1 MWAVDLNGIKT
12 TVDSLRHQHILATQI
27 NLFGNAILKKIMQS
41 IFLLFV
47 LFSLSGCI
55 AATVVSAA
63 VGVTTTIVGGAID
76 VIDTVTPDIFD
87 DNEEEEGDKGD
98 NKND

>member
-1 MWAVDLNGIKT
+1 
-12 TVDSLRHQHILATQI
+12 
-27 NLFGNAILKKIMQS
+27 MQS

-87 DNEEEEGDKGD
+87 DNEEEEEEVEVEVEGDKGD